1 MALRAATWIFLLGL
15 THIGIAAQADEQVRG
30 PYLPPDQNPSAS
42 CALQFGRG
50 VHFCSAVLIDS
61 KHVLTNAHCLKS
73 VPKTFTNDLR
83 QFRVSCGNRQYSS
96 HWKRHYFAKGSKK
109 AVMEGGSIPAFSD
122 LMIVELMTPFT
133 SGMAEPMRRVESMD
147 ETRRLTALNQCFFSG
162 SGGDNQG
169 YHGTVH
175 TVAMPNIDVNPLA
188 GMRSHLLSG
197 KDEELSA
204 QSGDSGGALFCK
216 DELGENVLI
225 GLHRG
230 SLKGRPT
237 AAGNSKLPRG
247 TDFALAL
254 GTSKMKSWIS
264 GVLEKRF
271 QATIEPLT
279 QKLR

>member
-1 MALRAATWIFLLGL
+1 MALRAAALIFLLGL

-30 PYLPPDQNPSAS
+30 PYLPVDQNPSAS

-61 KHVLTNAHCLKS
+61 KHVLTNAHCMKS
-73 VPKTFTNDLR
+73 VPQAFTNDLR
-83 QFRVSCGNRQYSS
+83 QFRVSCGNLLFSS
-96 HWKRHYFAKGSKK
+96 HWRRHYFAKGSKK
-109 AVMEGGSIPAFSD
+109 PVLEGGKIPAFSD
-122 LMIVELMTPFT
+122 LMIVELVTPFS

-147 ETRRLTALNQCFFSG
+147 ETRRLTALNNCFFSG

-169 YHGTVH
+169 YHGTVN
-175 TVAMPNIDVNPLA
+175 TVAMPNIEVNPLA
-188 GMRSHLLSG
+188 GIRSHLLSG
-197 KDEELSA
+197 KDQDLSA

-216 DELGENVLI
+216 DENGVNVLI

-237 AAGNSKLPRG
+237 AAGNPTLPKG

-254 GTSKMKSWIS
+254 GTKRLKSWIS
-264 GVLEKRF
+264 DVLAKRV
-271 QATIEPLT
+271 QASIEPLT
-279 QKLR
+279 RDNR